1 MTTTTSG
8 PPRRLPQPIGATN
21 QTLLKPPVRKLTNRV
36 PPTIC
41 PRILF
46 YAVEGFGKTTFGA
59 YAPSPVILMARDETG
74 VDRLLQSQS
83 IPELPAERCETWTD
97 LMQWLDTLIEDQQG
111 RKTVVLDA
119 LGGFERLCIEH
130 VCTES
135 FNGSMKEF
143 DAYGRGYK
151 IFPSEWM
158 KMLGRLDSLNARGVT
173 VIALAHSTVKAFD
186 DPTSAKYDR
195 YKIDLV
201 DQVEAPTKRWAD
213 AILFG
218 NFYTA
223 VVKDNEKAVK
233 GKGKGGKERHIY
245 TERAAGFDAKNGY
258 RMPDDIILPNDPAL
272 NWSTVWDTIAASTAQ
287 GEQQ

>member
-1 MTTTTSG
+1 MTTTSG
-8 PPRRLPQPIGATN
+8 PPRRLPQPIGAPS
-21 QTLLKPPVRKLTNRV
+21 QALVKPPARKLVNRV
-36 PPTIC
+36 PPAPC

-59 YAPSPVILMARDETG
+59 YAPDPVILMARDETG
-74 VDRLLQSQS
+74 VDRLLQSAS

-111 RKTVVLDA
+111 RKTLVLDA
-119 LGGFERLCIEH
+119 AGGFERLCIEH
-130 VCTES
+130 VCTNS

-158 KMLGRLDSLNARGVT
+158 KMLGRLDSLNARGML
-173 VIALAHSTVKAFD
+173 VIVLAHATVKPFD
-186 DPTSAKYDR
+186 DPESAKYDR
-195 YKIDLV
+195 YRIDLN
-201 DQVEAPTKRWAD
+201 DHIEAPMKRWAD

-223 VVKDNEKAVK
+223 VVKDNEKAAK
-233 GKGKGGKERHIY
+233 GKGKGGRERHIY
-245 TERAAGFDAKNGY
+245 TNRCAAYDAKNGY
-258 RMPDDIILPNDPAL
+258 RMPDDIILPNDPAQ
-272 NWSTVWDTIAASTAQ
+272 NWATVWEHIEASTTK
-287 GEQQ
+287 ENQQ